1 MKDVFIFLI
10 KRGLF
15 EHALCGGLFMRK
27 GIIVLSCMLLF
38 TVWNISAQSD
48 EPRYILYFDS
58 KSKSDL
64 NVKKEIIKIYD
75 DLMEQVDESSRIN
88 LFELDE
94 NTKAFFLN
102 GTLKIVIGDGQG
114 LVLEGTFVK
123 ESCDIE
129 VNKRSWLLELL
140 NQ

>member
-1 MKDVFIFLI
+1 MTNYKIYFFCI
-10 KRGLF
+10 
-15 EHALCGGLFMRK
+15 HT
-27 GIIVLSCMLLF
+27 VLTNHNLR
-38 TVWNISAQSD
+38 
-48 EPRYILYFDS
+48 RYILYFDS

-75 DLMEQVDESSRIN
+75 DLMEQVDESSRMSFLAEQIN